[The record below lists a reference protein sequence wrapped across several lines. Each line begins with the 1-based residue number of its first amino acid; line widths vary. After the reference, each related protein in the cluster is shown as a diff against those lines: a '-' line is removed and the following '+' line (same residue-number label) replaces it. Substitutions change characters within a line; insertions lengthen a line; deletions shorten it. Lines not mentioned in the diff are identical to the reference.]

1 LKSFAWCHVQ
11 ESVRQFG
18 APLREQ
24 LDLQSEARNLARFN
38 ANFHRSKRVS
48 FPKPIYPLVATDVLV
63 RCRPT
68 LHLALGTM
76 WSCVRQRHDSSMHM
90 GCPRG
95 SDTTAVDVGTD
106 GWPPVA

>member
-1 LKSFAWCHVQ
+1 M
-11 ESVRQFG
+11 RQFG

-63 RCRPT
+63 RCN
-68 LHLALGTM
+68 H
-76 WSCVRQRHDSSMHM
+76 
-90 GCPRG
+90 
-95 SDTTAVDVGTD
+95 SDDAV
-106 GWPPVA
+106 AIN

>member
-1 LKSFAWCHVQ
+1 M
-11 ESVRQFG
+11 RQFG

-63 RCRPT
+63 RCRPSRP
-68 LHLALGTM
+68 LHRAPCAT
-76 WSCVRQRHDSSMHM
+76 VRVHVS
-90 GCPRG
+90 
-95 SDTTAVDVGTD
+95 
-106 GWPPVA
+106 

>member
-1 LKSFAWCHVQ
+1 M
-11 ESVRQFG
+11 RQFG

-63 RCRPT
+63 CCCPSRL
-68 LHLALGTM
+68 LHRACCATVQVHV
-76 WSCVRQRHDSSMHM
+76 SRACQ
-90 GCPRG
+90 
-95 SDTTAVDVGTD
+95 
-106 GWPPVA
+106 